1 MFDHLCILFGSWK
14 TGSYHSCKVTSN
26 VQLVGH
32 ELYLKLLYTATLN
45 VEYGYVQGLCLLRSN
60 CLKFRYGG
68 YESNFIAI
76 QIHHF
81 ILCKLDLR
89 HPQLSV

>member
-1 MFDHLCILFGSWK
+1 MLVALSKNIRFNLCVSGCDICMFDHLCILFGSWK

-45 VEYGYVQGLCLLRSN
+45 VE
-60 CLKFRYGG
+60 
-68 YESNFIAI
+68 
-76 QIHHF
+76 
-81 ILCKLDLR
+81 
-89 HPQLSV
+89 